1 MGRHKKTEAE
11 RERDGYAD
19 KRPPRDEHEI
29 SVPKRMPSHLTK
41 GQKKYWKKLYPHV
54 VAIGSLTDANVLSFI
69 ELCETCYY
77 LESLRNE
84 INEGDSP
91 ALSQESKYI
100 DPSGQECH
108 KYTES
113 SLSRLYRYYIKQ
125 QRDLMSDFELSGK
138 KRGGSWKIK
147 KPKDEMD
154 GILD

>member
-11 RERDGYAD
+11 RERDGYPD

-29 SVPKRMPSHLTK
+29 TIPKRMPSYLTK
-41 GQKKYWKKLYPHV
+41 GQKKYWKQLYPHV
-54 VAIGSLTDANVLSFI
+54 VAIGSLTEANVLSFI

-77 LESLRNE
+77 LESLRYS
-84 INEGDSP
+84 INQNDP
-91 ALSQESKYI
+91 PILFQESKYI

-113 SLSRLYRYYIKQ
+113 SLSKLYRSYIKQ

-138 KRGGSWKIK
+138 KKGGSWKIK

-154 GILD
+154 DILD